1 MEHETRTARQLL
13 EAKPPGV
20 IAVRPDDSVA
30 SALQVM
36 ADRDIGAVVVMT
48 GDTLAGIL
56 SERDYARKVE
66 LRGRTAAATTVREI
80 MTEKVIVATPDR
92 TLNQC
97 MVLMKEKRIRHLPV
111 VENGKVIGVLS
122 NRDVL
127 EALVKEEEHLI
138 QELSQERLYFT
149 ETGGNY

>member
-20 IAVRPDDSVA
+20 VAVKPDDSVA

-36 ADRDIGAVVVMT
+36 ADREIGAVLVMT

-66 LRGRTAAATTVREI
+66 LRGKTAATTRVREI
-80 MTEKVIVATPDR
+80 MTEKVIVATPER

-97 MVLMKEKRIRHLPV
+97 MVLM
-111 VENGKVIGVLS
+111 
-122 NRDVL
+122 
-127 EALVKEEEHLI
+127 
-138 QELSQERLYFT
+138 
-149 ETGGNY
+149 